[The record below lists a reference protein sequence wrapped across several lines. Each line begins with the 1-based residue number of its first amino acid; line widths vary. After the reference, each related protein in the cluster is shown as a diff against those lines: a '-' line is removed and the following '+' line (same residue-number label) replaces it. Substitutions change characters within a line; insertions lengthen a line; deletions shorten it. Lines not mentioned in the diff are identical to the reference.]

1 MSLQKLEYF
10 WIEFNYICTNFS
22 PIYAVFSSP
31 SLLYM
36 EEHAVLLDDID
47 GWASQPLL
55 TTCFQIL
62 LTNFNSNVSFSSL
75 IL

>member
-1 MSLQKLEYF
+1 MSLQKIGIF

-22 PIYAVFSSP
+22 LIYAVFSSP

-36 EEHAVLLDDID
+36 EEHALLLDEID

-55 TTCFQIL
+55 TDIRDP
-62 LTNFNSNVSFSSL
+62 
-75 IL
+75 